1 MSCWS
6 QTHPPET
13 VMVIADACTDQT
25 SELARRTG
33 ATVMEI
39 DERSKPRGL
48 NLALARVDTDLVFLL
63 DADSYLASDAV
74 EQCVGAMDRWGYG
87 GVCTKVRQQPDA
99 MKGLFARARAIEWSA
114 THAWSRRME
123 TAVGWLAVLSG
134 MAGCYQVEALRAV
147 DGWSDDGLCED
158 VELAMK
164 FNVAGY
170 RPGFAPKAYVYVR
183 DPASLK
189 VYLAQ
194 IKRWA
199 AGWAQAIAK
208 HRRIF
213 FTRPKFLFVFGM
225 MLLDSSLLLLSL
237 VILASIIGFGPS
249 VEEIGGWAG
258 LTYVGMSLWTITLAS
273 VELGV
278 RKALTSWPCYA
289 LLSPLTSAVSLWTML
304 REWGLGRHLTS
315 WTGRQG
321 RKAEM
326 TRMPVGR
333 RRVFAGAPMLAAVYT
348 IVALSSAAVV
358 MESTGIL
365 PNLRIPDAAQRVIGG
380 SSSSFPAPA
389 QDNEQSRGPTDASA
403 GAHASDS
410 AVLGTVV
417 GVPGSPV
424 PQVTPPP
431 VTHGSMPTRT
441 GPPNAGHASMD
452 RPALMISPPRTAPP
466 AEAPTSTTSPTP
478 GKPERPGSHSATDPQ
493 SRPGT
498 THRAAGGTP
507 PPAAAASAQP
517 STASDAPEPHTPPRP
532 PQAGTHSSHHGG

>member
-1 MSCWS
+1 MQSTRLRSVTVLIPAHNEAEYIERCVMSCWS

-99 MKGLFARARAIEWSA
+99 MKGMFARARAIEWSA

-134 MAGCYQVEALRAV
+134 MAGCYRVEALRAV
-147 DGWSDDGLCED
+147 GGWSDDGLCED

-208 HRRIF
+208 HRRMF
-213 FTRPKFLFVFGM
+213 YTRPQFLFVFGM

-237 VILASIIGFGPS
+237 VILASILGFGPS
-249 VEEIGGWAG
+249 VENIGGWVG

-278 RKALTSWPCYA
+278 RKALMSWPFYA

-358 MESTGIL
+358 MESTGVL
-365 PNLRIPDAAQRVIGG
+365 PDLRIPNAVQRVIGG
-380 SSSSFPAPA
+380 PSSSIPVPV
-389 QDNEQSRGPTDASA
+389 QGNEQNRGPTDVIA

-410 AVLGTVV
+410 ARSGTVV
-417 GVPGSPV
+417 DVPVSQV
-424 PQVTPPP
+424 PQGAPPP
-431 VTHGSMPTRT
+431 VTHASMPTRT
-441 GPPNAGHASMD
+441 GPPPNAGQAPMD
-452 RPALMISPPRTAPP
+452 RPALMTSPPRPTPAAPP

-478 GKPERPGSHSATDPQ
+478 GKLDRPGSHSAIDPQ
-493 SRPGT
+493 SRPPA
-498 THRAAGGTP
+498 THRFVW
-507 PPAAAASAQP
+507 P
-517 STASDAPEPHTPPRP
+517 SD
-532 PQAGTHSSHHGG
+532 